1 MKRTGKSRII
11 TLVGLWLCL
20 ASFLVAQAARKSGS
34 SPAAPKTVP
43 KAGAAKSASR
53 ARPAMS
59 EAAVRDKIIR
69 FVRARFGVPDN
80 VTVTS
85 EPLTPSIH
93 PRFLQT
99 VIVTD
104 NGKEKHNNNV
114 LITRDNRLLVI
125 GSLVKVEKDP
135 QEEVVPRLREQ
146 FKIPDTIS
154 ITATPFHAST
164 FPELVVTTVTVD
176 QPKGKQNQDFYL
188 TKDRQCL
195 VLGSVFN
202 LAVDPQKHALQ
213 TLNTMNSPSTGPR
226 SARVT
231 IVEFA
236 DLQCPTCSPM
246 HDFLENVVLRKY
258 GEKIR
263 VVYKDFPLPSIHDW
277 TLTATIANQ
286 CVYQINPSAYVPF
299 RSMVFKN
306 QTSVNAANVRD
317 LVLSYG
323 EQLGVDRLR
332 LAACV
337 DAKSTLPRIEESVKE
352 GQAVGVQSTP
362 TSFINGKMV
371 VGMPTIDAYYK
382 DIDEALK
389 AAK

>member
-1 MKRTGKSRII
+1 
-11 TLVGLWLCL
+11 
-20 ASFLVAQAARKSGS
+20 
-34 SPAAPKTVP
+34 
-43 KAGAAKSASR
+43 
-53 ARPAMS
+53 
-59 EAAVRDKIIR
+59 
-69 FVRARFGVPDN
+69 
-80 VTVTS
+80 
-85 EPLTPSIH
+85 
-93 PRFLQT
+93 
-99 VIVTD
+99 VTD

-125 GSLVKVEKDP
+125 GSLVKVDKDP
-135 QEEVVPRLREQ
+135 QSEVVPRLRQQ
-146 FKIPDTIS
+146 FKIPDTVNL
-154 ITATPFHAST
+154 TATPFHAST
-164 FPELVVTTVTVD
+164 FPELEVTSVTVED
-176 QPKGKQNQDFYL
+176 PRGKQSQDFYL

-195 VLGSVFN
+195 VLGSVYN

-213 TLNTMNSPSTGPR
+213 TLNTMNSPSTGSRAAP
-226 SARVT
+226 VT

-236 DLQCPTCSPM
+236 DLQCASCSRM
-246 HDFLENVVLRKY
+246 HDFLENDILRKY
-258 GEKIR
+258 GEKVR

-306 QTSVNAANVRD
+306 QASINAANVRD

-352 GQAVGVQSTP
+352 GQAVGVQATP

-371 VGMPTIDAYYK
+371 VGLPTSDAYFK
-382 DIDEALK
+382 DIDEALR